1 MHNVCM
7 GRAQICI
14 VDDNAV
20 WLARLGRLIE
30 DDDLGDVVSYTH
42 PLAALTSLRDR
53 HPDVL
58 LVDYSMPGM
67 NGIELLTAL
76 HATGVSPRTPV
87 ALVAS
92 SLTDPIKL
100 QAWQAGVM
108 EVLPKSITGQEM
120 ALRLRNLIRM
130 AAPSAVAAEPVGDAR
145 CDGLDSGADVQR
157 SMLKILER
165 LSALRDENT
174 GKHTERMARYARAIA
189 ANLGWTT
196 AQCQLIRA
204 AAPLH
209 DLGKIGV
216 PDSVLGKP
224 GALSREEWDVMRR
237 HTTIGYELLRD
248 QASPVLQLGAE
259 IALSHHERWDGT
271 GYPRGLSGANIP
283 LSGRI
288 VALADVFDALTT
300 VRPYKPAWLVE
311 RAVDQIVADAGT
323 HFDPEVVMAFTSGLD
338 RVLTIK
344 AHYDGEEA
352 FAPLL
357 PLPNGSSGNPN

>member
-1 MHNVCM
+1 M

-20 WLARLGRLIE
+20 WLSRLGRLIE
-30 DDDLGDVVSYTH
+30 EADLGDVVSYSH
-42 PLAALTSLRDR
+42 PLDALVSLREK

-76 HATGVSPRTPV
+76 HATGVPSRTPV
-87 ALVAS
+87 ALVAA

-108 EVLPKSITGQEM
+108 EVLPKSITSQEM

-130 AAPSAVAAEPVGDAR
+130 AARPSAVDAADVTDGCAPSCDAR
-145 CDGLDSGADVQR
+145 CGSLATEADVQR
-157 SMLKILER
+157 STLRILER

-174 GKHTERMARYARAIA
+174 GKHTERMARYSRAIA
-189 ANLGWTT
+189 ATLGWTT
-196 AQCQLIRA
+196 PQCQLMRD

-209 DLGKIGV
+209 DLGKIGI
-216 PDSVLGKP
+216 PDSVLGKA

-271 GYPRGLSGANIP
+271 GYPLGLRGADIP

-300 VRPYKPAWLVE
+300 VRPYKPAWLAEQAVE
-311 RAVDQIVADAGT
+311 QIVADSGS
-323 HFDPEVVMAFTSGLD
+323 HFDPDVVSAFTASMD
-338 RVLTIK
+338 RLLVIK
-344 AHYDGEEA
+344 AHYDGDEA
-352 FAPLL
+352 FTPLL
-357 PLPNGSSGNPN
+357 PLPN

>member
-1 MHNVCM
+1 MR
-7 GRAQICI
+7 RAQICI

-20 WLARLGRLIE
+20 WLARLGRLIK
-30 DDDLGDVVSYTH
+30 DADLGDVVSYRH
-42 PLAALTSLRDR
+42 PLDALTGLSTR

-87 ALVAS
+87 ALVAA

-108 EVLPKSITGQEM
+108 EVLPKSISVQEM

-130 AAPSAVAAEPVGDAR
+130 AAPPAAAAEPAGSARDIAASSLVRDALR
-145 CDGLDSGADVQR
+145 QGVASRAEVQR
-157 SMLKILER
+157 STLHILER
-165 LSALRDENT
+165 LSLLRDENT

-189 ANLGWTT
+189 AKMGWTT
-196 AQCQLIRA
+196 AQCKLMRD

-216 PDSVLGKP
+216 PDAVLGKP
-224 GALSREEWDVMRR
+224 TALSPEEWDVMRR

-271 GYPRGLSGANIP
+271 GYPLGLRGADIP
-283 LSGRI
+283 MSGRI

-311 RAVDQIVADAGT
+311 RAVDQIVADSGT
-323 HFDPEVVMAFTSGLD
+323 HFDPDVVSAFTSSMD
-338 RVLTIK
+338 RLLSIK
-344 AHYDGEEA
+344 AHYDGNEA
-352 FAPLL
+352 YAPLL
-357 PLPNGSSGNPN
+357 PLPN

>member
-1 MHNVCM
+1 M

-30 DDDLGDVVSYTH
+30 DADLGDVVSYRH
-42 PLAALTSLRDR
+42 PLDALTSLRDQ

-87 ALVAS
+87 ALVAA

-130 AAPSAVAAEPVGDAR
+130 AAPAAAVEPAAGTVEGASLPDARSGAVAS
-145 CDGLDSGADVQR
+145 LSDVQR
-157 SMLKILER
+157 STLHILER

-189 ANLGWTT
+189 ATLGWST
-196 AQCQLIRA
+196 QRCQLMRD

-209 DLGKIGV
+209 DLGKIGI
-216 PDSVLGKP
+216 PDSVLGKA

-271 GYPRGLSGANIP
+271 GYPLGLRGADIP

-300 VRPYKPAWLVE
+300 VRPYKPAWLAEQAVE
-311 RAVDQIVADAGT
+311 QIVADSGT
-323 HFDPEVVMAFTSGLD
+323 HFDPDVVSAFTSSLE
-338 RVLTIK
+338 RLLAIK
-344 AHYDGEEA
+344 AHYDGDEA
-352 FAPLL
+352 YAPLL
-357 PLPNGSSGNPN
+357 PLPN

>member
-1 MHNVCM
+1 M

-14 VDDNAV
+14 VDDNAT

-30 DDDLGDVVSYTH
+30 DADLGDVVSYRH
-42 PLAALTSLRDR
+42 PLDALTSLRDR

-76 HATGVSPRTPV
+76 HATGVPSRTPV
-87 ALVAS
+87 ALVAA
-92 SLTDPIKL
+92 SLTEPIKL

-108 EVLPKSITGQEM
+108 EVLPKSITAQEM

-130 AAPSAVAAEPVGDAR
+130 AAPPMSDEPAAGTSSVRDLLAR
-145 CDGLDSGADVQR
+145 GAESGGDVQR
-157 SMLKILER
+157 STLDILGR
-165 LSALRDENT
+165 LAALRDENT

-189 ANLGWTT
+189 ATLGWST
-196 AQCQLIRA
+196 AQCQLMRE

-209 DLGKIGV
+209 DLGKIGI
-216 PDSVLGKP
+216 PDAVLGKA
-224 GALSREEWDVMRR
+224 GALSHEEWDVMRR

-271 GYPRGLSGANIP
+271 GYPLGLRGADIP

-311 RAVDQIVADAGT
+311 QAVERIVADSGT
-323 HFDPEVVMAFTSGLD
+323 HFDPEVVRAFTASLE
-338 RVLTIK
+338 RLLVIK
-344 AHYDGEEA
+344 AHYDGDEA
-352 FAPLL
+352 YAPLV
-357 PLPNGSSGNPN
+357 PLPH

>member
-1 MHNVCM
+1 M

-30 DDDLGDVVSYTH
+30 DADLGDVVAYRH
-42 PLAALTSLRDR
+42 PLDALTSLRDR

-58 LVDYSMPGM
+58 LVDFSMPGM

-87 ALVAS
+87 ALVAA

-120 ALRLRNLIRM
+120 VLRLRNLTRM
-130 AAPSAVAAEPVGDAR
+130 AAVPMSDEPNAGTSSVRDLLAR
-145 CDGLDSGADVQR
+145 GAQRSGDVQR
-157 SMLKILER
+157 STLQILER

-189 ANLGWTT
+189 ATVGWSTP
-196 AQCQLIRA
+196 QCQRMRD

-209 DLGKIGV
+209 DLGKIGI
-216 PDSVLGKP
+216 PDAVLGKA
-224 GALSREEWDVMRR
+224 GALSSEEWDVMRR

-271 GYPRGLSGANIP
+271 GYPLGLRGADIP

-311 RAVDQIVADAGT
+311 QAVDQIVADSGT
-323 HFDPEVVMAFTSGLD
+323 HFDPDVVTAFTASLD
-338 RVLTIK
+338 RLLSIK
-344 AHYDGEEA
+344 AHYDGNEA
-352 FAPLL
+352 FASLL
-357 PLPNGSSGNPN
+357 PLPN

>member
-1 MHNVCM
+1 M

-20 WLARLGRLIE
+20 WLSRMGRLIE
-30 DDDLGDVVSYTH
+30 EADLGDVVSYCH
-42 PLAALTSLRDR
+42 PLNALTSLRDK

-58 LVDYSMPGM
+58 LVDYCMPGM

-76 HATGVSPRTPV
+76 HAAGVSPRTPV
-87 ALVAS
+87 ALVAA

-100 QAWQAGVM
+100 QAWQAGVI

-130 AAPSAVAAEPVGDAR
+130 AAPPPTAGASGTHESVASSPARDACGDGVVSR
-145 CDGLDSGADVQR
+145 TEVQR
-157 SMLKILER
+157 STLQILER

-189 ANLGWTT
+189 ATLGCSTP
-196 AQCQLIRA
+196 QCQLIRD

-209 DLGKIGV
+209 DLGKIGI
-216 PDSVLGKP
+216 PDAVLCKA
-224 GALSREEWDVMRR
+224 GALSGEEWDVMRR

-259 IALSHHERWDGT
+259 IALSHHERWNGT
-271 GYPRGLSGANIP
+271 GYPLGLRGDDIP

-300 VRPYKPAWLVE
+300 VRPYKPAWMVE
-311 RAVDQIVADAGT
+311 QAVDQIVADSGT
-323 HFDPEVVMAFTSGLD
+323 HFDPDVVSAFTSSMD
-338 RVLTIK
+338 RLLTIK
-344 AHYDGEEA
+344 AHYDGDEA

-357 PLPNGSSGNPN
+357 PLPN

>member
-1 MHNVCM
+1 M

-14 VDDNAV
+14 VDDNAT
-20 WLARLGRLIE
+20 WLASLGRLIE
-30 DDDLGDVVSYTH
+30 YADLGDVVSYRH
-42 PLAALTSLRDR
+42 PAEALTSLRDR

-58 LVDYSMPGM
+58 LVDYAMPGM

-76 HATGVSPRTPV
+76 HASGVSPRTPV
-87 ALVAS
+87 ALVAA

-108 EVLPKSITGQEM
+108 EVLPKSISGQEM

-130 AAPSAVAAEPVGDAR
+130 AAPPPTVEPAGGPPETAAASDAHSGDVANR
-145 CDGLDSGADVQR
+145 SDVER
-157 SMLKILER
+157 STRHILER

-189 ANLGWTT
+189 AALGWST
-196 AQCQLIRA
+196 AQCQLMRD

-209 DLGKIGV
+209 DLGKIGI
-216 PDSVLGKP
+216 PDSVLGKA
-224 GALSREEWDVMRR
+224 GALSSEEWDVMRR
-237 HTTIGYELLRD
+237 HTTIGHELLRD
-248 QASPVLQLGAE
+248 QTSPALQLGAE

-271 GYPRGLSGANIP
+271 GYPLGLRGADIP

-311 RAVDQIVADAGT
+311 QAVERIVADSGT
-323 HFDPEVVMAFTSGLD
+323 HFDPEVVRAFTASLE
-338 RVLTIK
+338 RLLAIK
-344 AHYDGEEA
+344 AHYDGDEA
-352 FAPLL
+352 YAPLV
-357 PLPNGSSGNPN
+357 PLPH

>member
-1 MHNVCM
+1 M

-20 WLARLGRLIE
+20 WLARLGRLIK
-30 DDDLGDVVSYTH
+30 DADLGDVVSYRH
-42 PLAALTSLRDR
+42 PLDALTDLRDR

-76 HATGVSPRTPV
+76 HATGVSSRTPV
-87 ALVAS
+87 ALVAA

-130 AAPSAVAAEPVGDAR
+130 AAPYVAVGPATGEHESALAPDAR
-145 CDGLDSGADVQR
+145 CSDVASRADVQR
-157 SMLKILER
+157 STLHILER
-165 LSALRDENT
+165 LSGLRDENT

-189 ANLGWTT
+189 ATLGWPT
-196 AQCQLIRA
+196 AQCQLMRD

-209 DLGKIGV
+209 DLGKIGI

-271 GYPRGLSGANIP
+271 GYPLGLRGADIP

-300 VRPYKPAWLVE
+300 VRPYKPAWLMEQAVE
-311 RAVDQIVADAGT
+311 QIAKDSGT
-323 HFDPEVVMAFTSGLD
+323 HFDPDVVRAFTSSLD
-338 RVLTIK
+338 RLLAIK
-344 AHYDGEEA
+344 AHYDGDEA
-352 FAPLL
+352 YAPLL
-357 PLPNGSSGNPN
+357 PLPN

>member
-1 MHNVCM
+1 
-7 GRAQICI
+7 
-14 VDDNAV
+14 
-20 WLARLGRLIE
+20 
-30 DDDLGDVVSYTH
+30 
-42 PLAALTSLRDR
+42 
-53 HPDVL
+53 
-58 LVDYSMPGM
+58 M

-76 HATGVSPRTPV
+76 HASGVSPRTPV
-87 ALVAS
+87 ALVAA

-130 AAPSAVAAEPVGDAR
+130 AAPPAAAGPARGSHESGASPPVR
-145 CDGLDSGADVQR
+145 EVRSDGLASAADVQR
-157 SMLKILER
+157 STLHILER

-174 GKHTERMARYARAIA
+174 GKHIERMARYARAIA
-189 ANLGWTT
+189 ATLGWSTP
-196 AQCQLIRA
+196 QCQLIRA

-224 GALSREEWDVMRR
+224 TALSREEWDVMRR

-248 QASPVLQLGAE
+248 QASPILELGAE
-259 IALSHHERWDGT
+259 IALSHHERWDGS
-271 GYPRGLSGANIP
+271 GYPLGLRGADIP

-311 RAVDQIVADAGT
+311 RAVDQIVADSGS
-323 HFDPEVVMAFTSGLD
+323 HFDPEVVTAFTSSLD
-338 RVLTIK
+338 RVLSIK
-344 AHYDGEEA
+344 AHYDGNEA
-352 FAPLL
+352 YAPLL
-357 PLPNGSSGNPN
+357 PLPN

>member
-1 MHNVCM
+1 MA
-7 GRAQICI
+7 RAQICI

-30 DDDLGDVVSYTH
+30 DAGLGDVVSYRH
-42 PLAALTSLRDR
+42 PLDALTSLRDK

-87 ALVAS
+87 ALVAA

-130 AAPSAVAAEPVGDAR
+130 AAPPPAAGPAGGAHESAASSPVRDAR
-145 CDGLDSGADVQR
+145 GDGVASRTEVQR
-157 SMLKILER
+157 STLHILER

-189 ANLGWTT
+189 ATLGWSTP
-196 AQCQLIRA
+196 QCQLMRD

-209 DLGKIGV
+209 DLGKIGI
-216 PDSVLGKP
+216 PDSVLGKA

-248 QASPVLQLGAE
+248 QASPALQLGAE
-259 IALSHHERWDGT
+259 IALSHHERWNGT
-271 GYPRGLSGANIP
+271 GYPLGLRGVDIP

-311 RAVDQIVADAGT
+311 QAVDQIVADSGT
-323 HFDPEVVMAFTSGLD
+323 HFDPEVVSAFTTSLD
-338 RVLTIK
+338 RLLSIK

-357 PLPNGSSGNPN
+357 PLPN

>member
-1 MHNVCM
+1 M

-14 VDDNAV
+14 VDDNDV
-20 WLARLGRLIE
+20 WLDRLGRLIE
-30 DDDLGDVVSYTH
+30 DTDLGDVVSYTH
-42 PLAALTSLRDR
+42 PLAALTSLRDQ

-58 LVDYSMPGM
+58 LLDCSMPGM

-87 ALVAS
+87 ALVADPLS
-92 SLTDPIKL
+92 DPIKL
-100 QAWQAGVM
+100 QARQAEVT
-108 EVLPKSITGQEM
+108 EVLPASITDQQM

-130 AAPSAVAAEPVGDAR
+130 AEPTAPVRDAR
-145 CDGLDSGADVQR
+145 CGGLASRTEAWHPTPHV
-157 SMLKILER
+157 LKR
-165 LSALRDENT
+165 LLDLCHENT
-174 GKHTERMARYARAIA
+174 GKHTERMALYARAIA
-189 ANLGWTT
+189 ATLGWST
-196 AQCQLIRA
+196 APLQLMRD

-216 PDSVLGKP
+216 PDAVLRKAT
-224 GALSREEWDVMRR
+224 ALSGEEWDVMRR
-237 HTTIGYELLRD
+237 HTTIGYELLRN

-271 GYPRGLSGANIP
+271 GYPRGLRGADIP

-300 VRPYKPAWLVE
+300 VRPYKPAWPVE

-323 HFDPEVVMAFTSGLD
+323 HFDPDVVTAFTSGLD
-338 RVLTIK
+338 RLLSIK
-344 AHYDGEEA
+344 AHCDGNQA
-352 FAPLL
+352 CAPLL
-357 PLPNGSSGNPN
+357 PLPN

>member
-1 MHNVCM
+1 M
-7 GRAQICI
+7 GRTQICI
-14 VDDNAV
+14 VDDNAI

-30 DDDLGDVVSYTH
+30 DADLGDVVAYRH
-42 PLAALTSLRDR
+42 PLDALTSLRDR

-58 LVDYSMPGM
+58 LVDFSMPGM

-87 ALVAS
+87 ALVAA

-108 EVLPKSITGQEM
+108 EVLPKSTTGQEM

-130 AAPSAVAAEPVGDAR
+130 AAPPPAAGPVGGAHQGAASSSVHDAR
-145 CDGLDSGADVQR
+145 RDGVASRTEVQR
-157 SMLKILER
+157 STLQILER

-189 ANLGWTT
+189 ATLGWSTP
-196 AQCQLIRA
+196 QCQLMRD

-209 DLGKIGV
+209 DLGKIGI
-216 PDSVLGKP
+216 PDAVLGKA
-224 GALSREEWDVMRR
+224 GSLSSEEWDVMRR

-248 QASPVLQLGAE
+248 QASPVLELGAE

-271 GYPRGLSGANIP
+271 GYPLGLHGADIP

-300 VRPYKPAWLVE
+300 VRPYKRAWLVE
-311 RAVDQIVADAGT
+311 QAVDQIVADSGT
-323 HFDPEVVMAFTSGLD
+323 HFDPDVVRAFTSSLD
-338 RVLTIK
+338 RLLSIK

-357 PLPNGSSGNPN
+357 PLPN

>member
-1 MHNVCM
+1 M

-14 VDDNAV
+14 VDDSV
-20 WLARLGRLIE
+20 IWLVRLCRLIR
-30 DDDLGDVVSYTH
+30 DADLGDVVSYRH
-42 PLAALTSLRDR
+42 PLDALTGLRDK

-76 HATGVSPRTPV
+76 HASGVSSRTPV
-87 ALVAS
+87 ALVAA

-130 AAPSAVAAEPVGDAR
+130 AALPSDVEPAGVTDENVSLRDERRGDVASR
-145 CDGLDSGADVQR
+145 SDVQGFT
-157 SMLKILER
+157 LHILER
-165 LSALRDENT
+165 LAALRDENT

-189 ANLGWTT
+189 AALGWST
-196 AQCQLIRA
+196 ARCKLMRD

-216 PDSVLGKP
+216 PDSVLHKSGP
-224 GALSREEWDVMRR
+224 LSAEEWDVMRR
-237 HTTIGYELLRD
+237 HTTIGYDLLRD

-271 GYPRGLSGANIP
+271 GYPLGLCGADIP

-311 RAVDQIVADAGT
+311 QAVDQIVSDSGT
-323 HFDPEVVMAFTSGLD
+323 HFDPDVVSAFTSSLD
-338 RVLTIK
+338 RLLAIK
-344 AHYDGEEA
+344 AHYDGDEA
-352 FAPLL
+352 YAPLL
-357 PLPNGSSGNPN
+357 PLPNS

>member
-1 MHNVCM
+1 M

-30 DDDLGDVVSYTH
+30 DADLGDVVAYRH
-42 PLAALTSLRDR
+42 PLNALTSLRDR

-58 LVDYSMPGM
+58 LVDFSMPGM

-87 ALVAS
+87 ALVAA

-108 EVLPKSITGQEM
+108 EVLPKSITSQEM
-120 ALRLRNLIRM
+120 VLRLRNLTRM
-130 AAPSAVAAEPVGDAR
+130 AAVPMSDEPNAGTSSVRDLLARSAQR
-145 CDGLDSGADVQR
+145 SGNVQR
-157 SMLKILER
+157 SMLQILER

-196 AQCQLIRA
+196 AQRQLIRA

-271 GYPRGLSGANIP
+271 GYPLGLRGANIP
-283 LSGRI
+283 MSGRI

-311 RAVDQIVADAGT
+311 QAVDQIVADSGT
-323 HFDPEVVMAFTSGLD
+323 HFDPDVVTAFTASLD
-338 RVLTIK
+338 RLLSIK
-344 AHYDGEEA
+344 AHYDGNEA
-352 FAPLL
+352 FASLL
-357 PLPNGSSGNPN
+357 PLPN